1 MAENP
6 GNSILILTKGAD
18 LLEMLAWSRT
28 FLDRLPV
35 RFFSTRI
42 PESEELLDRTE
53 GYYPDRLD
61 QIPAV
66 ILKVLQKESQLDSA
80 AVPVQLLLNPPLDR
94 DAACLRKAIFAESC
108 ADNRLCLFGM
118 LPRNRQN
125 LLVRTFFSLFH
136 FPIPFYAV
144 FSTAL
149 IPLLEL
155 NNAEGKFFPV
165 NLLWRLKRRGV
176 SILFHAINPHSCG
189 VQHSGKITWLHLVIF
204 GIGTFLR
211 YSLSSLASLLVDNL
225 VFSISYLLS
234 GRIGLSLIS
243 GRAVSMVV
251 NYLLLRNS
259 VFQLSADTDNGEN
272 RRKAS
277 GFFDRGT
284 FFRYLLLVIFSGL
297 IVWLATG
304 FLTSRFRLNTL
315 LVKLGIEL
323 VMFFA
328 NYYLSKNLVF
338 RTQS

>member
-6 GNSILILTKGAD
+6 GNFILILTKGAN
-18 LLEMLAWSRT
+18 LLETLAWSRT
-28 FLDRLPV
+28 FFDRAPV

-42 PESEELLDRTE
+42 PEAEELPDETE

-66 ILKVLQKESQLDSA
+66 VLKVLQKESRPDSA
-80 AVPVQLLLNPPLDR
+80 AVPVQLLLNPPLDQE
-94 DAACLRKAIFAESC
+94 AACLRAAIFAESC
-108 ADNRLCLFGM
+108 AGNCLCLFGM

-125 LLVRTFFSLFH
+125 LLARTFFSLFH

-165 NLLWRLKRRGV
+165 NLLWRLKRQGA
-176 SILFHAINPHSCG
+176 SIQFHAVDPQSCG
-189 VQHSGKITWLHLVIF
+189 IQHSGKITWLHLMIF

-225 VFSISYLLS
+225 VFSISFLLS
-234 GRIGLSLIS
+234 GRIGLSLIF

-259 VFQLSADTDNGEN
+259 VFQSSAETDNGDN
-272 RRKAS
+272 RRKVS
-277 GFFDRGT
+277 GFFDKGT
-284 FFRYLLLVIFSGL
+284 FIRYLLLVIFSGL
-297 IVWLATG
+297 IVWLVTG

-315 LVKLGIEL
+315 LVKLSVEL
-323 VMFFA
+323 VMFFV

-338 RTQS
+338 RTQR